1 MFAPRLSYVTGLPSI
16 ARLIL
21 VVAATSFS
29 LSASAATFFVTT
41 NGNDVAAG
49 TNWATAKQTIQ
60 AAVDASATGDRVVVS
75 NGVYATGGSVYWFY
89 ALTNRVLVDKAI
101 TVESLNGPAV
111 TIIEGNPVMGAAA
124 VRCVYITT
132 NATLS
137 GFTLTNGATRV
148 LNVGFALDQ
157 VGGGVFC
164 GDSGAV
170 VTNCI
175 LAGNQAGASGGGAYD
190 GTLNNCT
197 LMGNQS
203 YFGGGAIDSTLND
216 CTLMDNTAV
225 WGGGAAYAT
234 LNHGLLS
241 GNSSTYNGG
250 GAFESTM
257 NNCTLTGNHAGQS
270 GGAMVDSTANN
281 CLVMNNTA
289 SVQGG
294 GTHQGVLNNCLFTGN
309 SASFYGGAS
318 SESELNNCTL
328 TGNSAV
334 YGGGGAYYGT
344 LKNCIVYSN
353 EAPSNFNHANATFSR
368 SCTTPLPAGPGNI
381 TNNPLFVATNDFR
394 LSSSS
399 PCINA
404 GSNALVVGT
413 ADLSGTTRIIDGTV
427 DMGAYEFHAGPGVLT
442 LPASELAAHTAT
454 LNGTVNP
461 EGVTAGY
468 YFDYGLTTNYGNAT
482 MTNQLAAG
490 TNNIAVSIPVSGL
503 LANTL
508 YHFRIVATNSGGITL
523 GADLYFTTSVATV
536 PAVVTQPATGV
547 TAEVAS
553 LNGTVQPGGEAT
565 DFFFEYGES
574 TNYGG
579 TTSIGNLAPGTNVV
593 AVNGGITGL
602 LPSTL
607 YHFRLV
613 ATNVVGTTRGS
624 DVTFTTPAVLPV
636 VVTQPAGD
644 VTANAAT
651 INGTVNPG
659 GAASGYFFEYGLSTN
674 YGTVT
679 FTNQL
684 ASGNTDLAVSNGISG
699 LLPGTLYHVRLVAT
713 NSAGTAQGSD
723 VTFTTPATPPL
734 VVTES
739 ASSVTNETAS
749 LHGTVN
755 PGGAATGYFFEY
767 GFTTN
772 YGSDTI
778 TGQLAPGNVILAVI
792 NGISGLLPGA
802 LYHFRLIA
810 SNNAGSARGLDISFT
825 TPALLPVAFT
835 QPAGDVTTNAAT
847 LNGTVHPGGAPT
859 GYFFEYGLTTN
870 YGSATI
876 TSQLA
881 QGNATIVV
889 SSGVVGLSENTVY
902 HFRLVATNSTGAAEG
917 TDQTFTTPPVTVTV
931 LANGGTASGGGNY
944 IPGTSVVI
952 SATGD
957 SSHWIFAGWNDGE
970 MNLSRTITV
979 PPTNITYTATFTE
992 AVGAVTAYVAI
1003 TSTNPVWPYASWATA
1018 ATNIQDAVDVLLD
1031 GDVVI
1036 VSNGVY
1042 ATGGRVR
1049 PDLVLTNRLVIDK
1062 ALTVRSVNGPSVTTI
1077 QGSTTNEG
1085 GAARCVYAGANA
1097 TLIGFTLNGGSTLP
1111 DTASF
1116 EDIVGGGIACEAGV
1130 VVSNCIVSGNSA
1142 EYGGGSNG
1150 GTLNHCILSGNTAT
1164 YGGGSY
1170 GGTLND
1176 CSLTGNTGVQGGGTL
1191 SSTLN
1196 RCRLVGN
1203 AAVNTGGG
1211 AWLATLNDCVLIG
1224 NSSDSSGGGAADSS
1238 LNNCTIVQNAAAI
1251 FAGGTYR
1258 GTLKN
1263 CILYFNT
1270 SPSGPNYESTD
1281 FTNSCTTPLPI
1292 SGTGNITNDPMF
1304 VSIATT
1310 NLRLSAGSPSRDTG
1324 RNSYATNSV
1333 TDLDGDPRIV
1343 NGYVDMGAY
1352 EYQGSPQGD
1361 YDGDGNGNGDER
1373 VAGTDFANSN
1383 AFFAVSTMGSGS
1395 IGFDAVTGRV
1405 YAIER
1410 NDALMVTP
1418 QVWTEFT
1425 NNIPGTGGSMV
1436 INDPLPGTN
1445 RNYRVRVQ
1453 LAP

>member
-1 MFAPRLSYVTGLPSI
+1 MFVPRLSYVTGRPSL
-16 ARLIL
+16 ARLVL
-21 VVAATSFS
+21 VAAATLFS
-29 LSASAATFFVTT
+29 WSASAATYFVTT

-49 TNWATAKQTIQ
+49 TNWATAKLTIQ

-89 ALTNRVLVDKAI
+89 ALTNRVLIDKVI
-101 TVESLNGPAV
+101 TVESLNGPDV
-111 TIIEGNPVMGAAA
+111 TIIAGNPVIGVEA

-197 LMGNQS
+197 LTGNHS
-203 YFGGGAIDSTLND
+203 YFGGGASEGMLNY
-216 CTLMDNTAV
+216 CTLTDNTST
-225 WGGGAAYAT
+225 WGGGVAFAT

-250 GAFESTM
+250 GAYESTM

-289 SVQGG
+289 AVEGG

-318 SESELNNCTL
+318 SYSELNNCTL

-353 EAPSNFNHANATFSR
+353 EASSNFNHANATFSH

-381 TNNPLFVATNDFR
+381 TNNPLFVATNNFR
-394 LSSSS
+394 LSSAS

-442 LPASELAAHTAT
+442 RPASDLAALGTT

-461 EGVTAGY
+461 DAAASEW
-468 YFDYGLTTNYGNAT
+468 YFDYGLTTNYGSAT
-482 MTNQLAAG
+482 PSSQLAAG
-490 TNNIAVSIPVSGL
+490 TNAIAVSIPVSGL

-508 YHFRIVATNSGGITL
+508 YHFRIVATNSGGVTE
-523 GADLYFTTSVATV
+523 GADLSFTTAVATAPV
-536 PAVVTQPATGV
+536 VVTLPATGV
-547 TAEVAS
+547 TAQAVS
-553 LNGTVQPGGEAT
+553 LNGTIQPGGVPT
-565 DFFFEYGES
+565 DYFFEYGVS
-574 TNYGG
+574 TNYGD
-579 TTSIGNLAPGTNVV
+579 TTATVSLAPGTNVV
-593 AVNGGITGL
+593 AVSLGISGL
-602 LPSTL
+602 LPGTL
-607 YHFRLV
+607 YHVRLMATNNVGAASGVDLTFTTPALPPEVVTAPASEVTAHAATLNGTVNPGGAATDYYFAYGVSTNYGSATITNQLTAGTDVVAVSNVLSGLLPGALYHIRLV
-613 ATNVVGTTRGS
+613 ATNSAGTDLGA
-624 DVTFTTPAVLPV
+624 DFMFTTPAVLPV
-636 VVTQPAGD
+636 AVTELASE
-644 VTANAAT
+644 VTTNSAT
-651 INGTVNPG
+651 LNGTVNPG
-659 GAASGYFFEYGLSTN
+659 GAASGYYFDYGLTTN
-674 YGTVT
+674 YGSATPT
-679 FTNQL
+679 GQL
-684 ASGNTDLAVSNGISG
+684 VAGTDVIAVSNGISG
-699 LLPGTLYHVRLVAT
+699 LLPGTLYHVRLTAT
-713 NSAGTAQGSD
+713 NSAG
-723 VTFTTPATPPL
+723 V
-734 VVTES
+734 
-739 ASSVTNETAS
+739 
-749 LHGTVN
+749 
-755 PGGAATGYFFEY
+755 
-767 GFTTN
+767 
-772 YGSDTI
+772 
-778 TGQLAPGNVILAVI
+778 AV
-792 NGISGLLPGA
+792 GVDLT
-802 LYHFRLIA
+802 
-810 SNNAGSARGLDISFT
+810 FT
-825 TPALLPVAFT
+825 TPALLPVAVT
-835 QPAGDVTTNAAT
+835 VPAGAVTTNAAT
-847 LNGTVHPGGAPT
+847 FYGTVDPGGAAT
-859 GYFFEYGLTTN
+859 DYYFEYGVTTN
-870 YGSATI
+870 YGSATV
-876 TSQLA
+876 TNQLT
-881 QGNATIVV
+881 QGYAPVAV
-889 SSGVVGLSENTVY
+889 SNMISGLSENTVY
-902 HFRLVATNSTGAAEG
+902 HFRLVAINSAG
-917 TDQTFTTPPVTVTV
+917 TTQGEDLSFTTPPVTVTV

-944 IPGTSVVI
+944 FPGTPVVI

-979 PPTNITYTATFTE
+979 LPTNITYTATFTE

-1031 GDVVI
+1031 GDIVV

-1042 ATGGRVR
+1042 DTGGRVL
-1049 PDLVLTNRLVIDK
+1049 PFLALTNRLVIDK
-1062 ALTVRSVNGPSVTTI
+1062 AITVRSVNGPSVTTI
-1077 QGSTTNEG
+1077 QGSTTNQG

-1097 TLIGFTLNGGSTLP
+1097 SLVGFTLSGGSTLP

-1116 EDIVGGGIACEAGV
+1116 EDFIGGGISCEAGV
-1130 VVSNCIVSGNSA
+1130 VVSNCIVSGNTA
-1142 EYGGGSNG
+1142 EYGGGSHG
-1150 GTLNHCILSGNTAT
+1150 GTLNHCTVSGNTAA

-1176 CSLTGNTGVQGGGTL
+1176 CRLIGNTGVQGGGTL

-1211 AWLATLNDCVLIG
+1211 AWLATLNDCILI
-1224 NSSDSSGGGAADSS
+1224 NNTSESSGGGAADSS

-1270 SPSGPNYESTD
+1270 APSGPNYESTA
-1281 FTNSCTTPLPI
+1281 FTNSCTTPLPP
-1292 SGTGNITNDPMF
+1292 SGTGNITNDPQL
-1304 VSIATT
+1304 VDAVNS
-1310 NLRLSAGSPSRDTG
+1310 NLHLSATSPCHDTG
-1324 RNSYATNSV
+1324 NNVFAPGGI
-1333 TDLDGDPRIV
+1333 DFDGNTRIV
-1343 NGYVDMGAY
+1343 NTIVDMGAY
-1352 EYQGSPQGD
+1352 EYQGADITDSD
-1361 YDGDGNGNGDER
+1361 TDGSFDADELI
-1373 VAGTDFANSN
+1373 AGTNPSDATSFWKVDGPMSASSVSFNS
-1383 AFFAVSTMGSGS
+1383 
-1395 IGFDAVTGRV
+1395 VTGRL
-1405 YAIER
+1405 YAVDR
-1410 NDALMVTP
+1410 NDALLAVP
-1418 QVWTEFT
+1418 QIWIEFT
-1425 NNIPGTGGSMV
+1425 NNIPGTGNP
-1436 INDPLPGTN
+1436 IAITDPLPGTN
-1445 RNYRVRVQ
+1445 RSYRVRVQ
-1453 LAP
+1453 LP